1 MGIDGRWI
9 VIPEKCH
16 RQWEKHFLVLI
27 IQTRPD
33 QTSLNAAGVQLK
45 AQLDKLIRGCTMT
58 GESHD
63 QLHVFL
69 AGYIPA
75 IKGLANAE
83 NYDTARNSAIKTKG
97 NLEVYKRHS
106 K

>member
-1 MGIDGRWI
+1 
-9 VIPEKCH
+9 
-16 RQWEKHFLVLI
+16 
-27 IQTRPD
+27 
-33 QTSLNAAGVQLK
+33 LNAAGVQLK

>member
-1 MGIDGRWI
+1 
-9 VIPEKCH
+9 
-16 RQWEKHFLVLI
+16 
-27 IQTRPD
+27 
-33 QTSLNAAGVQLK
+33 
-45 AQLDKLIRGCTMT
+45 MT